1 MIFLKKSRVT
11 LQIKNLLSLILYI
24 IAQIEWR
31 KNAIIGAGEINAKAK
46 KSFFKKN
53 IKACKK
59 MEVWYK
65 MFLILCIIQLIK
77 IVV

>member
-1 MIFLKKSRVT
+1 VIFLKKSRVT

-46 KSFFKKN
+46 KNFLKK
-53 IKACKK
+53 
-59 MEVWYK
+59 Y
-65 MFLILCIIQLIK
+65 
-77 IVV
+77 